1 MINMYS
7 LSADEHSTLVRISF
21 YVILGRRGCHFLF
34 YASFPHQK
42 KKKKN
47 HNIYAWKKT
56 CEERNRNILCLSQLQ
71 SRNCG
76 RRRNFRS
83 QILKCKRR
91 KRKDTSIWL
100 LVHNCILWCVIKHK
114 MTRAMKAIPRTGP
127 ASFVRVPNIA
137 FELLKFFSSL
147 K

>member
-42 KKKKN
+42 KKKKIIISM
-47 HNIYAWKKT
+47 HGKKPVRSGT
-56 CEERNRNILCLSQLQ
+56 ETFFVFPSCRAVIVDGEEISEVRYWNVREEREKTLQ
-71 SRNCG
+71 FGFLYIIVFYECYKTQN
-76 RRRNFRS
+76 
-83 QILKCKRR
+83 
-91 KRKDTSIWL
+91 DTC
-100 LVHNCILWCVIKHK
+100 NEGN
-114 MTRAMKAIPRTGP
+114 PRTGP
-127 ASFVRVPNIA
+127 ASVVRVPNIA